1 MEKLQFMPT
10 ETRQISSLRN
20 QDVSK
25 EMIPDLAS
33 KDVAAFNEKF
43 FHFQYANL
51 EIIKMALNNYS
62 MLNLNCFN

>member
-1 MEKLQFMPT
+1 M
-10 ETRQISSLRN
+10 RQISSLRN

-25 EMIPDLAS
+25 EMIPDLAR
-33 KDVAAFNEKF
+33 KDVVAFNDKF

-62 MLNLNCFN
+62 MLNLSCFD